1 MTPLILL
8 RNINGETVPANKHG
22 TSSSA
27 LAYATRAF
35 YDEALMLKRLR
46 ITNIILLCIS
56 ITILEA
62 APLSAGYLIKP
73 ESLFPKSQFQY
84 ANAQL
89 WGYLRIGLT
98 YLESPK
104 PSSPPEAV
112 PPTYVHPDSRGFG
125 TYGLSPEAYEDV
137 QQIYPYFK
145 NYNWQDVL
153 NAPQLYE
160 LASQAFA
167 DLLLKNLQDYIPKD
181 ATQEQIFDI
190 IHRAWNLGLT
200 GFKNGRETVA
210 SRIKRA
216 EEFKISYSAP

>member
-46 ITNIILLCIS
+46 ITKIILLCVLAI
-56 ITILEA
+56 ILKAE
-62 APLSAGYLIKP
+62 PLSAEYLSRP
-73 ESLFPKSQFQY
+73 ELLLPKSQFQY

-112 PPTYVHPDSRGFG
+112 PPTYAHPDSQGFG

-137 QQIYPYFK
+137 QRLYPSFK
-145 NYNWQDVL
+145 NYGWQDIL
-153 NAPQLYE
+153 SSPQLYE
-160 LASQAFA
+160 LANQAFA

-200 GFKNGRETVA
+200 GFKSGRETVA

-216 EEFKISYSAP
+216 EEFKMKNLP

>member
-1 MTPLILL
+1 MGKAHP
-8 RNINGETVPANKHG
+8 P
-22 TSSSA
+22 
-27 LAYATRAF
+27 LAYAARDF
-35 YDEALMLKRLR
+35 YDEVLMLKRLR
-46 ITNIILLCIS
+46 ITNIVLLCVLAIM
-56 ITILEA
+56 LKA
-62 APLSAGYLIKP
+62 APLSAEYLMGP
-73 ESLFPKSQFQY
+73 QPLFPKSQFQY

-112 PPTYVHPDSRGFG
+112 PPAYVHPDSRGFG

-137 QQIYPYFK
+137 QRIYPCFR
-145 NYNWQDVL
+145 NHGWQDIL
-153 NAPQLYE
+153 CSPQLYE
-160 LASQAFA
+160 LANQAFA
-167 DLLLKNLQDYIPKD
+167 DLLLKNLQDYIPRD

-216 EEFKISYSAP
+216 EEFKIKSLP